1 MMSDVD
7 FEARVRFRRGMDVQ
21 ALVREMAAD
30 GMDAAEAEAAVL
42 AVQARLTAQDRR
54 RGRANVGF
62 GIVLAMVGL
71 AGTLWAMVNLGGVFL
86 IALGGL
92 VIGAWL
98 IGIGA
103 DQIAKAGTDSALA
116 RKGLQI

>member
-1 MMSDVD
+1 
-7 FEARVRFRRGMDVQ
+7 
-21 ALVREMAAD
+21 
-30 GMDAAEAEAAVL
+30 
-42 AVQARLTAQDRR
+42 
-54 RGRANVGF
+54 
-62 GIVLAMVGL
+62 MVGL